1 MEREKYPFNIG
12 KFEIVQ
18 DCDIPEQKT
27 NTEIIG
33 PVQLGYFKDIKSL
46 CSALRTEIPINLSPD
61 IFANLQLTIDKQ
73 QNVNLTALDI
83 HPIIKEEAIKD
94 INEITY
100 DLVRK
105 YGNKHGLSECPWETS
120 LYYVLQHGTKDLNP
134 NNLFSFISNPVNI
147 KGKPSFINILR
158 DFTFME
164 IIALPID
171 QCSYLFNHP
180 SNRLVFVKNE

>member
-18 DCDIPEQKT
+18 DCNIPEQKT
-27 NTEIIG
+27 YTEIIG
-33 PVQLGYFKDIKSL
+33 PVQLGYFKNVKSL
-46 CSALRTEIPINLSPD
+46 CTALKTKIPTNFFPD
-61 IFANLQLTIDKQ
+61 SFANLQLSINKQ
-73 QNVNLTALDI
+73 QSVNLTALEI
-83 HPIIKEEAIKD
+83 YPIIKDEGIKN

-100 DLVRK
+100 DIVRK

-120 LYYVLQHGTKDLNP
+120 LYYVLQHGTRGLNL
-134 NNLFSFISNPVNI
+134 NNLFSFISSPVNV

-158 DFTFME
+158 DSTFME
-164 IIALPID
+164 IRTLPVD